1 MVTSI
6 RGGVS
11 RARNKTGGDARPEVQ
26 HIPGRPGAWRRYG
39 GLIVGTLSV
48 AIFLA
53 IWQAV
58 AAARLVPELFLPGPS
73 DIFNEFGVLI
83 REGKLWNDLL
93 VSGQELG
100 LGFGLAIVVAIPFGI
115 LMGWYRGMSWA
126 LEPFVNFFYSMP
138 RIALLPLFIIWFGIG
153 INSKIAIIFLG
164 AFFPIL
170 INTVAGMHNIEPGLI
185 KVARS
190 FGASDLQIFR
200 TVALPGTVPFTL
212 TGLRLGVGH
221 ALIGVVVGELLAAQ
235 AGIGLMM
242 ANAGATYQTSRVF
255 VGLLILAGVG
265 LALTYVLQLLER
277 RFQSWKPSH
286 E

>member
-1 MVTSI
+1 MATSV
-6 RGGVS
+6 GQEVS
-11 RARNKTGGDARPEVQ
+11 RTRNQTDSDARAAARR
-26 HIPGRPGAWRRYG
+26 IPGRPSTWRRYG
-39 GLIVGTLSV
+39 GLIVGSLSV
-48 AIFLA
+48 GIFLS

-58 AAARLVPELFLPGPS
+58 TAARLVPELFLPGPT
-73 DIFNEFGVLI
+73 DIFAELGVLI

-93 VSGQELG
+93 VSGHELV
-100 LGFGLAIVVAIPFGI
+100 LGYGLAILVAIPVGI
-115 LMGWYRGMSWA
+115 LMGWYRGLSWA
-126 LEPFVNFFYSMP
+126 LDPFVSFFYSTP

-153 INSKIAIIFLG
+153 INSKVAIIFLG

-190 FGASDLQIFR
+190 YGASDLQIFR
-200 TVALPGTVPFTL
+200 TVALPGSVPFTL
-212 TGLRLGVGH
+212 TGLRLGIGH
-221 ALIGVVVGELLAAQ
+221 ALIGVVVGELIAAQ

-255 VGLLILAGVG
+255 VGLFILAFAG
-265 LALTYVLQLLER
+265 LALTYILQLLER

-286 E
+286 

>member
-1 MVTSI
+1 MATSV
-6 RGGVS
+6 GQEVS
-11 RARNKTGGDARPEVQ
+11 RTRNQTDSDARDAARR
-26 HIPGRPGAWRRYG
+26 IPGRPSTWRRYG
-39 GLIVGTLSV
+39 GLIVGSLSV
-48 AIFLA
+48 GIFLS

-58 AAARLVPELFLPGPS
+58 TAARLVPELFLPGPT
-73 DIFNEFGVLI
+73 DIFAELGVLI

-93 VSGQELG
+93 VSGHELV
-100 LGFGLAIVVAIPFGI
+100 LGYGLAILVAIPVGI
-115 LMGWYRGMSWA
+115 LMGWYRGLSWA
-126 LEPFVNFFYSMP
+126 LDPFVSFFYSTP

-153 INSKIAIIFLG
+153 INSKVAIIFLG

-190 FGASDLQIFR
+190 YGASDLQIFR
-200 TVALPGTVPFTL
+200 TVALPGSVPFTL
-212 TGLRLGVGH
+212 TGLRLGIGH
-221 ALIGVVVGELLAAQ
+221 ALIGVVVGELIAAQ

-255 VGLLILAGVG
+255 VGLFILAFAG
-265 LALTYVLQLLER
+265 LALTYILQLLER

-286 E
+286 

>member
-1 MVTSI
+1 MATSV
-6 RGGVS
+6 GQEVS
-11 RARNKTGGDARPEVQ
+11 RTRNQTDSDARADTRR
-26 HIPGRPGAWRRYG
+26 IPGRPSTWRRYG
-39 GLIVGTLSV
+39 GLIVGSLSV
-48 AIFLA
+48 GIFLS

-58 AAARLVPELFLPGPS
+58 TAARLVPELFLPGPT
-73 DIFNEFGVLI
+73 DIFAELGVLI

-93 VSGQELG
+93 VSGHELV
-100 LGFGLAIVVAIPFGI
+100 LGYGLAIVVAIPVGI
-115 LMGWYRGMSWA
+115 LMGWYRGLSWA
-126 LEPFVNFFYSMP
+126 LDPFVSFFYSTP

-190 FGASDLQIFR
+190 YGASDLQIFR
-200 TVALPGTVPFTL
+200 TVALPGSVPFTL
-212 TGLRLGVGH
+212 TGLRLGIGH
-221 ALIGVVVGELLAAQ
+221 ALIGVVVGELIAAQ

-255 VGLLILAGVG
+255 VGLFILAFAG
-265 LALTYVLQLLER
+265 LALTYILQLLER

-286 E
+286 

>member
-1 MVTSI
+1 MATSVG
-6 RGGVS
+6 RGVS
-11 RARNKTGGDARPEVQ
+11 RTRNQTGSDARRDER
-26 HIPGRPGAWRRYG
+26 HIPGRPSAWRRYG

-48 AIFLA
+48 AIFLC

-73 DIFNEFGVLI
+73 DIFSEFGVLV

-93 VSGQELG
+93 VSGQELV
-100 LGFGLAIVVAIPFGI
+100 LGYGLAILIAIPLGI

-126 LEPFVNFFYSMP
+126 LDPFVSFFYSTP

-190 FGASDLQIFR
+190 YGASDLQIFR
-200 TVALPGTVPFTL
+200 TVALPGSVPFTL
-212 TGLRLGVGH
+212 TGLRLGIGH
-221 ALIGVVVGELLAAQ
+221 ALIGVVVGELIAAQ

-255 VGLLILAGVG
+255 VGVFILAFAG
-265 LALTYVLQLLER
+265 LALTYILQLLER
-277 RFQSWKPSH
+277 RFQSWKPSR
-286 E
+286 

>member
-1 MVTSI
+1 VATSVG
-6 RGGVS
+6 RAVS
-11 RARNKTGGDARPEVQ
+11 RSRNRTGRDEQ
-26 HIPGRPGAWRRYG
+26 HIPGRPNAWRRYG

-48 AIFLA
+48 ATFLCV
-53 IWQAV
+53 WQAV

-73 DIFNEFGVLI
+73 DIFSELGVLV

-93 VSGQELG
+93 VSGQELA
-100 LGFGLAIVVAIPFGI
+100 LGYGLAILVAIPLGI
-115 LMGWYRGMSWA
+115 LMGWYRGLSWA
-126 LEPFVNFFYSMP
+126 LDPFVSFFYSTP

-190 FGASDLQIFR
+190 YGASDLQIFR
-200 TVALPGTVPFTL
+200 TVALPGSVPFTL
-212 TGLRLGVGH
+212 TGLRLGIGH
-221 ALIGVVVGELLAAQ
+221 ALIGVVVGELIAAQ

-255 VGLLILAGVG
+255 VGVFILAFAG
-265 LALTYVLQLLER
+265 LALTYILQLLER
-277 RFQSWKPSH
+277 RFQSWKPSR
-286 E
+286 